1 MFHRYKSSKYKA
13 KKTVIDGIV
22 FDSKLEAEYYV
33 YLKTLK
39 KLGKIQ
45 GFDRQMK
52 YELIPSYKQKDTNK
66 TVRGVSYIVDF
77 VVYYNDNTVAFIDT
91 KGYET
96 ADFKIKKKLFETK
109 YQVRLLLVKR
119 NGRSF
124 KVE

>member
-1 MFHRYKSSKYKA
+1 MFYSPKTSKYQA

-52 YELIPSYKQKDTNK
+52 YELIHSYKQKDTNK
-66 TVRGVSYIVDF
+66 TIRGVSYVVDF
-77 VVYYNDNTVAFIDT
+77 VVYYNDNTVAYIDT

-109 YQVRLLLVKR
+109 YQTRLLLVKR
-119 NGRSF
+119 EGRSF

>member
-1 MFHRYKSSKYKA
+1 MFHKYKSSKYKA

-33 YLKTLK
+33 YLKMLK

-52 YELIPSYKQKDTNK
+52 YELIPSYKQTDTNK
-66 TVRGVSYIVDF
+66 TIRGVSYVVDF
-77 VVYYNDNTVAFIDT
+77 VVYYNDNTVAYIDT

-119 NGRSF
+119 KGKSF
-124 KVE
+124 QVE